1 MDEIAS
7 FIIAFKMILYGVMN
21 LTKCKSIYFNDT
33 CTWNDLYFCTFV
45 PPNEWIM
52 EKDYFSHILP
62 NGLRIVHLPSASPV
76 SYCGFAVNA
85 GTRDEEMDEFGLAH
99 FVEHMIF
106 KGTEKRKSWHILNRM
121 ENVGGELNA
130 YTTKEET
137 FVYSIFM
144 EEHFRRAFELLSD
157 LVFHSQFPEQEIE
170 KEVDVILDEI
180 NSYEDSPSEL
190 IFDEFENLLFDGH
203 ALGHN
208 ILGDEQS
215 LLGFGSESGK
225 SFMRRFYAPENM
237 VFFSMGRI
245 PFKKIVQMAEST
257 LSDIAFPMAARNRTA
272 PGELLPVSRQIHK
285 DTHQAHVLIGGR
297 AYSMHDEKRLP
308 LFLLNNLLGGPGMN
322 NRLNVSLREKNGLV
336 YNVESNVTS
345 YTDTGLASIYFG
357 TDPMNKEKAIRLV
370 YKELA
375 KLREVKLTATQLA
388 AAKKQVI
395 GQLGVSGD
403 NREGLFLGL
412 GKSFLHYNRY
422 DTLPEVFAKVEK
434 LTAGEIRE
442 VANEIFAPE
451 RLFSLIY
458 Q

>member
-1 MDEIAS
+1 MQ
-7 FIIAFKMILYGVMN
+7 
-21 LTKCKSIYFNDT
+21 
-33 CTWNDLYFCTFV
+33 
-45 PPNEWIM
+45 
-52 EKDYFSHILP
+52 YFSHTLS
-62 NGLRIVHLPSASPV
+62 NGLRIVHLPSDSPV

-85 GTRDEEMDEFGLAH
+85 GTRDEEASEFGLAH
-99 FVEHMIF
+99 FVEHMLF
-106 KGTEKRKSWHILNRM
+106 KGTAKRKAWHILNRM

-137 FVYSIFM
+137 FVYSVFM
-144 EEHFRRAFELLSD
+144 EEHFGRAFELLTD
-157 LVFHSQFPEQEIE
+157 LVFHSRFPRQEIE

-190 IFDEFENLLFDGH
+190 IFDEFENQLFAGH

-208 ILGDEQS
+208 ILGDEKS
-215 LLGFGSESGK
+215 LLSFGPESGL
-225 SFMRRFYAPENM
+225 SFTKRFYTPGNM
-237 VFFSMGRI
+237 LFFSMGRI
-245 PFKKIVQMAEST
+245 DFRKIVKMAERG
-257 LSDIAFPMAARNRTA
+257 LSDIECPLTPRNRMA
-272 PGELLPVSRQIHK
+272 PGEMIPAIRKIHK
-285 DTHQAHVLIGGR
+285 ETHQAHVLIGGR
-297 AYSMHDEKRLP
+297 AYSMHDERRVS

-345 YTDTGLASIYFG
+345 YTDTGLATIYFG
-357 TDPMNKEKAIRLV
+357 TDPKNMEKSLQLV
-370 YKELA
+370 QKELR
-375 KLREVKLTATQLA
+375 KLREVKLTAMQLA

-412 GKSFLHYNRY
+412 GKSYLHYNRY

-434 LTAGEIRE
+434 LTSEDILE
-442 VANEIFAPE
+442 TANDIFAPE
-451 RLFSLIY
+451 RLSALIY